1 MSLLS
6 NMERT
11 QGSWREVGERRRCSA
26 VLNITYYAV
35 PLNAKFAL
43 DGARGLRHVPIIRCS

>member
-1 MSLLS
+1 MQPQLPRAKLAQHIP
-6 NMERT
+6 T
-11 QGSWREVGERRRCSA
+11 H
-26 VLNITYYAV
+26 YYAV